1 MVIHETSVHREANA
15 LRVMVDAHHGKVR
28 PVRFVCYAPMAKAVF
43 LAGTFNAW
51 DPDAIPLTQDA
62 IGEWSVTIEMR
73 PGRYEFKFVVD
84 GRWCCESYCPGTG
97 HCCPYECV
105 GNGLGSTNRVVEVE

>member
-1 MVIHETSVHREANA
+1 MVAA
-15 LRVMVDAHHGKVR
+15 QDGKER
-28 PVRFVCYAPMAKAVF
+28 LVRFVCYAPAAKAVF

-51 DPDAIPLTQDA
+51 NPNAVPLTKSP
-62 IGEWSVTIEMR
+62 IGDWSVAVELP

-84 GRWCCESYCPGTG
+84 GRWCCEGYCPGTG

-105 GNGLGSTNRVVEVE
+105 DNGLGSMNRVIEVE